1 VRAALRGL
9 PEEDGQA
16 TGGVEVANVEGGGRV
31 RVAFALWRKGVVPG
45 RLSLEVDLGGC
56 RAAEALVGLE
66 DGVVE
71 EPEADPVLEVVPK
84 EDGGLAPAQ
93 PEQLLGLVDE
103 EQQLQS
109 GDVAESPPEL
119 RDRPSDRPFRDELD
133 LPDPLDELVA
143 SGSPR
148 PM

>member
-1 VRAALRGL
+1 MRAALRGL

-16 TGGVEVANVEGGGRV
+16 AGGVEVADVEGGRRG
-31 RVAFALWRKGVVPG
+31 RVAFARWRKGLVPG

-56 RAAEALVGLE
+56 RAADALVGLE
-66 DGVVE
+66 DGGVE

-84 EDGGLAPAQ
+84 EAAIEPEMEQVLEAEPEAFDERDGA
-93 PEQLLGLVDE
+93 
-103 EQQLQS
+103 
-109 GDVAESPPEL
+109 
-119 RDRPSDRPFRDELD
+119 F
-133 LPDPLDELVA
+133 DELVA